1 MRNLISFSPPTHSII
16 HSSTSVLLVLSHSYN
31 FSLSPPSS
39 IKWLF
44 SLTFLKNS
52 KWGTVG
58 FDIFCSLKLSTPY
71 PLWYFPLTKDHFE
84 MTSPLSFISS
94 THHSSFPT
102 AVWIISTPCP
112 RLLRHCSVKPSF
124 KSQQK
129 TKRWQKGKV
138 LNQTVDLHG
147 VLLTFFSDA
156 CLLST
161 LLTHPIAELHL
172 VLPFENELW
181 LVSLQV
187 FITSSRT
194 PVDHYPCLQGQPGL
208 KRRVREMWGPAQK

>member
-147 VLLTFFSDA
+147 VLLTFFFW
-156 CLLST
+156 CLSFVYT
-161 LLTHPIAELHL
+161 S
-172 VLPFENELW
+172 NSSNCW
-181 LVSLQV
+181 
-187 FITSSRT
+187 TSSCASIRERAVT
-194 PVDHYPCLQGQPGL
+194 GFSAGL
-208 KRRVREMWGPAQK
+208 YHLK